1 MDVRRLAIGSDR
13 PSQTDPVF
21 YASCGEI
28 PGRVLA
34 VPVGVCSTRRTSYQ
48 VKDDFSSQR
57 ELLNGAP
64 GRTRWKPMGIV
75 LQKAAMEIAVIWL
88 VRSNQRSRVGQGLV
102 IALGGVA

>member
-28 PGRVLA
+28 PGRGFA
-34 VPVGVCSTRRTSYQ
+34 VPVGVCWTRGTSSEL
-48 VKDDFSSQR
+48 KEDFSSPR
-57 ELLNGAP
+57 ELLEGAP

-75 LQKAAMEIAVIWL
+75 LQKAAMEITVIWL
-88 VRSNQRSRVGQGLV
+88 VRSNHRSRVGQGLV
-102 IALGGVA
+102 IAFA